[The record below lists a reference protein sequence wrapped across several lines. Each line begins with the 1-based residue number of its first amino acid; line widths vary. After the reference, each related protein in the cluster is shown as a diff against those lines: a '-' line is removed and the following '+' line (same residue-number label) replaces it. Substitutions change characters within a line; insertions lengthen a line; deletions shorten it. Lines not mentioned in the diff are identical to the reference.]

1 VTCDFAVREATSPAD
16 VDAVRGLVLAH
27 VDERATTP
35 GIEHMKADAVRL
47 PGPYIAPLGAIWLA
61 HAGEEAVG
69 CVALRPLP
77 GSVGE
82 VKRMYVAPGW
92 RGRGV
97 GRALL
102 ETLIHHARAT
112 GYQRLRL
119 GTLADMAQAQAL
131 YRSLGFVPIERYRE
145 DEIVDTEFYEKDLGD
160 GR

>member
-1 VTCDFAVREATSPAD
+1 VTRDFVVREATNPAD

-27 VDERATTP
+27 VDERSTTP
-35 GIEHMKADAVRL
+35 GIEHMKDDAARL
-47 PGPYIAPLGAIWLA
+47 PGPYIAPHGAIWLA

-102 ETLIHHARAT
+102 ETLIERART
-112 GYQRLRL
+112 IGYQRLRL
-119 GTLADMAQAQAL
+119 GTLADMTQAQAL
-131 YRSLGFVPIERYRE
+131 YQSLGFVPIERYRE
-145 DEIVDTEFYEKDLGD
+145 DEMVDTEFYEKDLVNGP
-160 GR
+160 